1 MNFHWIL
8 CSTAKSARRYF
19 PLINNFRSTTSA
31 PTNEPPLSEMIA
43 SGHPWWD
50 ANRRI
55 ACRKVS
61 ADADSTISK
70 WTAMEVVHVKIAPH
84 VLLDLFLS
92 YFRRKGPKRST
103 PVTVNGGH
111 ISLLD
116 LVVDFPLALN
126 VVVDVLSHI
135 SHNFLL
141 GPWQAV
147 CHQESN
153 TSLSIHTVYVG
164 ASHDEGRDEVVLWK
178 KDWVNLLVG

>member
-1 MNFHWIL
+1 MKFHWIL

-19 PLINNFRSTTSA
+19 PSINNFRSTTSA

-70 WTAMEVVHVKIAPH
+70 WTALEVAHVKIAPH
-84 VLLDLFLS
+84 ALLDLFLS

-103 PVTVNGGH
+103 PVTVNGGAYIFTRSCGRFP
-111 ISLLD
+111 IS
-116 LVVDFPLALN
+116 VECG
-126 VVVDVLSHI
+126 
-135 SHNFLL
+135 
-141 GPWQAV
+141 GP
-147 CHQESN
+147 
-153 TSLSIHTVYVG
+153 TYHTIFC
-164 ASHDEGRDEVVLWK
+164 
-178 KDWVNLLVG
+178 